1 MRKLIVIS
9 LFVVFCFT
17 PLAVLA
23 EHNAVDK
30 GSLELGVGNIAVFTF
45 YVGYNYEQ
53 ASVFGLGLTPN
64 LTIGYFVID
73 RLMMG
78 ASLGYYRYKSESMDE
93 AYTEF
98 DIMPLV
104 KYYFPVSEKFLI
116 NLKVFFGVYREKDM
130 DFPDNYWSYL
140 SFGGGV
146 AATYMIIPQLGCNI
160 GLDSRYFS
168 NWRYDGE
175 PLDET
180 SDLGFQFV
188 LGLNVYL

>member
-23 EHNAVDK
+23 EHNAVDR
-30 GSLELGVGNIAVFTF
+30 GSLELGVGNIAVFTY

-53 ASVFGLGLTPN
+53 ESVFGLGLTPN
-64 LTIGYFVID
+64 LTIGYFAID
-73 RLMMG
+73 RLMLG
-78 ASLGYYRYKSESMDE
+78 ASLGYYRYKSESMVE
-93 AYTEF
+93 AYTDF

-116 NLKVFFGVYREKDM
+116 NVKVFFGLYSEKDM
-130 DFPDNYWSYL
+130 TYPDNRWKRPR
-140 SFGGGV
+140 FGGGV

-160 GLDSRYFS
+160 GVDSFYLS
-168 NWRYDGE
+168 NWRYDGVTSE
-175 PLDET
+175 ET
-180 SDLGFQFV
+180 NNLGFQLV